1 MTKFILLLAA
11 VFSLSVIAQAADPTP
26 SPAPSAG
33 KAKHHHGKKGAPKAS
48 PSPTAS
54 K

>member
-1 MTKFILLLAA
+1 MTKLILLLAA
-11 VFSLSVIAQAADPTP
+11 VFGLSVIAQAADPTP
-26 SPAPSAG
+26 TPSPG

-48 PSPTAS
+48 PSPAAS